1 MLDILLETERLNLI
15 TLNEVNLKMM
25 IDNKLSN
32 YYKWFGDQEVT
43 KYTSHGIF
51 PKTDNEMKE
60 YFNKYENDKNQ
71 LIFMIIDKSNKQHI
85 GIISL
90 QNINLIN
97 RNAELAVMIGE
108 KDYWNSG
115 YCTEACEVVLK
126 HAFMRLNLHKVYLGT
141 AESNIGMQKVAEK
154 IRMKIKTYKTNHLF
168 IDGKYE
174 ACYEY
179 CILQND
185 YLILRK
191 NKNES
196 N

>member
-15 TLNEVNLKMM
+15 TLNEANLKLM
-25 IDNKLSN
+25 IDDNLSN
-32 YYKWFGDQEVT
+32 YYKWFGNQEIT
-43 KYTSHGIF
+43 KYTSHGTF
-51 PKTDNEMKE
+51 PETDKEIKE
-60 YFNKYENDKNQ
+60 YFEYCENNETQ
-71 LIFMIIDKSNKQHI
+71 LTFMIIDKKNNQHI

-90 QNINLIN
+90 QNINWIN
-97 RNAELAVMIGE
+97 RNAEIAVMIGE
-108 KDYWNSG
+108 KEYWGNG
-115 YCTEACEVVLK
+115 YCTEACEVILK

-154 IRMKIKTYKTNHLF
+154 LDMFEDVIRTEHLF

-185 YLILRK
+185 YLILWK
-191 NKNES
+191 K
-196 N
+196 